1 VCDDVHAPYYG
12 IEVDERALIPGD
24 NPRIAA
30 TRFTDWLSRPT
41 AEQTTP

>member
-1 VCDDVHAPYYG
+1 VWDDVHAPYYG